1 MDSWLG
7 SPGIRGLKT
16 TLIAGLTLLTTDAL
30 LAQSADQ
37 NDVNALKAQMNQM
50 QKQYEKRIETMEAKM
65 KALEATETNGSSI
78 LNTRILTDSDGKAME
93 GKGPGPMLDE
103 SFLKSLT
110 RNFAFTA
117 YLRAGFGVNGSGGGQ
132 TFSFVPNDNFLDGGR
147 SRLGNESDIYMELS
161 YQQNHILGDS
171 PDVMDVSARFT
182 AQYFSTVRSNAL
194 NTSPNKTTTR
204 INGVAVVNGVSAN
217 AGVGIIEA
225 FVLAKNIFKG
235 APEIGVWAGDRFY
248 DRWNIDSMDWFWL
261 NMSGIG
267 YGFQDIPLGPGKL
280 WVAWFGGNDNNGVF
294 NYPTVGQLFKQSL
307 DIRWK
312 DVDIGFGKLT
322 PFVIG
327 SFIKGGTT
335 FGSPQEFTDVLG
347 NRRSYGLRTD
357 DMWGV
362 GGGMVWEYEFGNKS
376 RLRVVGMGAKGA
388 TDFHSD
394 PSNQENEII
403 DGFQHALDRQALL
416 GNPIPATLKF
426 HNPVNDAIEAKAIV
440 EFIWN
445 PTPNFNMGAW
455 AMYEY
460 NDHGTSIFGTDNKGR
475 IKEISGTR
483 NIVAVG
489 MRPVFWLTDTF
500 CIQGQFVGYYGD
512 NNRGSQSGA
521 FQHTASGVGA
531 FGRSG
536 EMGVFTIAPTFKPKG
551 GFFTRP
557 EFRLFA
563 TLSVWSDSW
572 KTTTTGGAAPYNNA
586 NANYGWMFGSQTEIW
601 W

>member
-7 SPGIRGLKT
+7 APGIRGLKT

-50 QKQYEKRIETMEAKM
+50 QKQYEKRIEAMEAKM
-65 KALEATETNGSSI
+65 KALEATEASGSI
-78 LNTRILTDSDGKAME
+78 LNTHILTDSNGTAME

-117 YLRAGFGVNGSGGGQ
+117 YLRAGFGVNGSGGAQ
-132 TFSFVPNDNFLDGGR
+132 TFSFVPSDNFLDGGR
-147 SRLGNESDIYMELS
+147 SRLGNENDIYMELS
-161 YQQNHILGDS
+161 YVQNHILGDS
-171 PDVMDVSARFT
+171 PDLMDVSARFT
-182 AQYFSTVRSNAL
+182 IQYFSTFRQNAL
-194 NTSPNKTTTR
+194 NTQVST
-204 INGVAVVNGVSAN
+204 VNGVTTQSGN
-217 AGVGIIEA
+217 VGVVEA

-235 APEIGVWAGDRFY
+235 VPEIGVWAGDRFY
-248 DRWNIDSMDWFWL
+248 DRWNIDPMDWFWL
-261 NMSGIG
+261 NMSGVG

-280 WVAWFGGNDNNGVF
+280 WVAWFGGNTNNDTF
-294 NYPTVGQLFKQSL
+294 NFPTSGQLFKQSL

-327 SFIKGGTT
+327 SFIKGGTS
-335 FGSPQEFTDVLG
+335 FGSPMSFTDILG
-347 NRRSYGLRTD
+347 NTRSYSLRMD

-362 GGGMVWEYEFGNKS
+362 GGGVIWELELKNKS
-376 RLRVVGMGAKGA
+376 RLRVAGMAGRGA
-388 TDFHSD
+388 TNFHSD
-394 PSNQENEII
+394 SSSEESELIA
-403 DGFQHALDRQALL
+403 GFQHALDRQALK
-416 GNPIPATLKF
+416 GNPIPATLNF
-426 HNPVNDAIEAKAIV
+426 HNAVNDALEVKAIA

-445 PTPNFNMGAW
+445 PTPEFNMGAW
-455 AMYEY
+455 VLFEH
-460 NDHGTSIFGTDNKGR
+460 NDKGTAIFGTDNKGN
-475 IKEISGTR
+475 IKEINGER
-483 NIVAVG
+483 NIVAAG
-489 MRPVFWLTDTF
+489 IRPIFWLTDTF
-500 CIQGQFVGYYGD
+500 AIQGQFVGYYGD
-512 NNRGSQSGA
+512 DNRANSGT
-521 FQHTASGVGA
+521 HS

-551 GFFTRP
+551 GYFTRP

-563 TLSVWSDSW
+563 TFSAWSDSW
-572 KTTTTGGAAPYNNA
+572 KGSTTGGAAPYNN
-586 NANYGWMFGSQTEIW
+586 NGANYGWMFGSQTEIW

>member
-1 MDSWLG
+1 MDSRYG

-37 NDVNALKAQMNQM
+37 SDVSALKAQMNQM
-50 QKQYEKRIETMEAKM
+50 QKQYEQRIEAMEAKM
-65 KALEATETNGSSI
+65 KSLESNTASGSSI
-78 LNTRILTDSDGKAME
+78 LNTRILTDADGKAME

-117 YLRAGFGVNGSGGGQ
+117 YLRAGFGVNGSGGAQ

-147 SRLGNESDIYMELS
+147 SRLGNENDIYMELS
-161 YQQNHILGDS
+161 YVQNHILGDS
-171 PDVMDVSARFT
+171 PDLMDVSARFT
-182 AQYFSTVRSNAL
+182 IQYFSTFRQNAL
-194 NTSPNKTTTR
+194 NTAVN
-204 INGVAVVNGVSAN
+204 VVNGVTTQSGN
-217 AGVGIIEA
+217 VGVVEA
-225 FVLAKNIFKG
+225 FVLAKNIFKSI
-235 APEIGVWAGDRFY
+235 PEIGVWAGDRFY

-261 NMSGIG
+261 NMSGVG

-307 DIRWK
+307 DVRWK

-327 SFIKGGTT
+327 SYIKGGTT
-335 FGSPQEFTDVLG
+335 FGSPQSFTDVLG
-347 NRRSYGLRTD
+347 NKRSYGLKTD

-362 GGGMVWEYEFGNKS
+362 GGGLIWEYEFGAKS
-376 RLRVVGMGAKGA
+376 RLRIAGMAGKGA
-388 TDFHSD
+388 VDFHSD
-394 PSNQENEII
+394 PSNQEALILA
-403 DGFQHALDRQALL
+403 GFQHALDASALK

-426 HNPVNDAIEAKAIV
+426 SNPVNDALQVKV
-440 EFIWN
+440 LGEFIWN
-445 PTPNFNMGAW
+445 ASPNFSLGLW
-455 AMYEY
+455 AAFEH
-460 NDHGTSIFGTDNKGR
+460 NDKNVGIFGRDANGKV
-475 IKEISGTR
+475 KEISGER

-489 MRPVFWLTDTF
+489 TRPVFWLTDTF
-500 CIQGQFVGYYGD
+500 AIQGQFVGYYGD
-512 NNRGSQSGA
+512 NNRGNSG
-521 FQHTASGVGA
+521 TGA

-557 EFRLFA
+557 EIRLFA
-563 TLSVWSDSW
+563 TFATWSDGW
-572 KTTTTGGAAPYNNA
+572 KGSTTGGAAPYANQ

>member
-7 SPGIRGLKT
+7 APGIRGLKT

-50 QKQYEKRIETMEAKM
+50 QKQYEKRIEAMEAKM
-65 KALEATETNGSSI
+65 KALEVNEASGSI
-78 LNTRILTDSDGKAME
+78 LNTHILTDSEGKAME
-93 GKGPGPMLDE
+93 GKGPGPMFDE

-117 YLRAGFGVNGSGGGQ
+117 YLRAGFGVNGSGGAQ

-147 SRLGNESDIYMELS
+147 SRLGNENDIYMELT

-171 PDVMDVSARFT
+171 PDLMDVSARFT
-182 AQYFSTVRSNAL
+182 IQYFSTVRQNAI
-194 NTSPNKTTTR
+194 NTSPNTTTVR
-204 INGVAVVNGVSAN
+204 INQRAFDGHIISDVPVVNGVSAN
-217 AGVGIIEA
+217 AGVGVVEA

-235 APEIGVWAGDRFY
+235 VPEIGVWAGDRFY

-307 DIRWK
+307 DVRWK

-335 FGSPQEFTDVLG
+335 FGSPQEFTDILG
-347 NRRSYGLRTD
+347 NRRSYGLKTD

-362 GGGMVWEYEFGNKS
+362 GGGLIWEYEFGAKS
-376 RLRVVGMGAKGA
+376 RLRVIGMAAKGA

-403 DGFQHALDRQALL
+403 AGFQHALDRQALK
-416 GNPIPATLKF
+416 GNPIPATLNF
-426 HNPVNDAIEAKAIV
+426 HNAVNDAVEAKAIV

-460 NDHGTSIFGTDNKGR
+460 NDRGTGIFGKDEKGR
-475 IKEISGTR
+475 IKEINGER
-483 NIVAVG
+483 NIIAVG
-489 MRPVFWLTDTF
+489 TRPVFWLTDTF
-500 CIQGQFVGYYGD
+500 AIQGQFVGYYGD
-512 NNRGSQSGA
+512 DNRGNSG
-521 FQHTASGVGA
+521 TKA

-557 EFRLFA
+557 ELRLFA
-563 TLSVWSDSW
+563 TFSAWSDSW
-572 KTTTTGGAAPYNNA
+572 KGSTTQGAAPYANP
-586 NANYGWMFGSQTEIW
+586 NANYGWMFGSQAEIW

>member
-1 MDSWLG
+1 MDPWLG
-7 SPGIRGLKT
+7 SPGIRGLKI

-50 QKQYEKRIETMEAKM
+50 QKQYEKRIEAMEAKM

-93 GKGPGPMLDE
+93 GKGPGPMLEE

-117 YLRAGFGVNGSGGGQ
+117 YLRAGFGVNGSGGAQ

-171 PDVMDVSARFT
+171 PDLMDVSARFT
-182 AQYFSTVRSNAL
+182 VQYFSTFRQNAL
-194 NTSPNKTTTR
+194 NTSISSTTTTIGGR
-204 INGVAVVNGVSAN
+204 TVVNGVSTQSGN
-217 AGVGIIEA
+217 VGIVEA
-225 FVLAKNIFKG
+225 FVLARNIFKG

-280 WVAWFGGNDNNGVF
+280 WIAWFGGNDNNGVF

-335 FGSPQEFTDVLG
+335 FGSPQSFTDILG
-347 NRRSYGLRTD
+347 NTRSYGLRTD

-362 GGGMVWEYEFGNKS
+362 GGGIVWEYDFGNKS
-376 RLRVVGMGAKGA
+376 RLRVVGMAAKGA
-388 TDFHSD
+388 TDFRSD
-394 PSNQENEII
+394 PSNQESEILA
-403 DGFQHALDRQALL
+403 GFQHALDRQALL
-416 GNPIPATLKF
+416 GNPIPATLSF
-426 HNPVNDAIEAKAIV
+426 HNAVNDALEVKAIT

-445 PTPNFNMGAW
+445 PSPNFNMGAW
-455 AMYEY
+455 VMFEH
-460 NDHGTSIFGTDNKGR
+460 NDRGTGIFGKDNKGN
-475 IKEISGTR
+475 IKEISGER

-489 MRPVFWLTDTF
+489 TRPVFWLSDTF

-512 NNRGSQSGA
+512 NNRGNSGL
-521 FQHTASGVGA
+521 GA

-551 GFFTRP
+551 QFFSRP

-563 TLSVWSDSW
+563 TFSAWTNGW
-572 KTTTTGGAAPYNNA
+572 KGTTTQGAAPYNNTG
-586 NANYGWMFGSQTEIW
+586 ANYGWMFGSQTEIW

>member
-7 SPGIRGLKT
+7 APGIRGLKT

-50 QKQYEKRIETMEAKM
+50 QKQYEKRIEAMEAKM
-65 KALEATETNGSSI
+65 KALEVNEASGSI
-78 LNTRILTDSDGKAME
+78 LNTHILTDSEGKAME

-117 YLRAGFGVNGSGGGQ
+117 YLRAGFGVNGSGGAQ
-132 TFSFVPNDNFLDGGR
+132 TFSFVPNDNFFDGGR
-147 SRLGNESDIYMELS
+147 SRLGNENDIYMELS

-171 PDVMDVSARFT
+171 PDLMDVSARFT
-182 AQYFSTVRSNAL
+182 IQYFSTFRQNAL
-194 NTSPNKTTTR
+194 NTQVSL
-204 INGVAVVNGVSAN
+204 VNGVLAQSGN
-217 AGVGIIEA
+217 VGVVEA
-225 FVLAKNIFKG
+225 YVLARNIFKG
-235 APEIGVWAGDRFY
+235 VPEIGVWAGDRFY

-261 NMSGIG
+261 NMSGVG

-280 WVAWFGGNDNNGVF
+280 WVAWFGGNKDLDNVF
-294 NYPTVGQLFKQSL
+294 NFPTVGQLFKQSL
-307 DIRWK
+307 DVRWK

-327 SFIKGGTT
+327 SFIKGGTA
-335 FGSPQEFTDVLG
+335 FGSPQRFTDILG
-347 NRRSYGLRTD
+347 NTRSYGLKMD

-362 GGGMVWEYEFGNKS
+362 GGGVIWEYDFGNKS
-376 RLRVVGMGAKGA
+376 RLRVVGMAARGA

-394 PSNQENEII
+394 ISNQESELIA
-403 DGFQHALDRQALL
+403 GFQHALDRQALR
-416 GNPIPATLKF
+416 GNPIPDTVRF
-426 HNPVNDAIEAKAIV
+426 HNAVNDALEVKAIA

-455 AMYEY
+455 VMFEH
-460 NDHGTSIFGTDNKGR
+460 NDRGTGIFGRDDKGR
-475 IKEISGTR
+475 IKEINGER

-489 MRPVFWLTDTF
+489 TRPVYWLTDTF

-512 NNRGSQSGA
+512 DNRGNSG
-521 FQHTASGVGA
+521 TRA

-551 GFFTRP
+551 QFFTRP

-563 TLSVWSDSW
+563 TASFWSDSW
-572 KTTTTGGAAPYNNA
+572 KGSTTQGAAPYANP